1 MNASEPSL
9 LVTRPLPG
17 VVTAALNRP
26 ARRNALNE
34 DLFAR
39 LTDLCAG
46 LRADPSVRV
55 LVLTGAGDTF
65 CAGYDIDEVG
75 RIAALPPL
83 DLLDLLHRQAE
94 AITGLTAL
102 PQTVIAAVDGS
113 AVGAGLSL
121 ALAADIRLAA
131 PGARFRASFVKMGL
145 SGGDM
150 GASWLLPRLTNLGFA
165 SDMMLTG
172 RFVAADEALARGL
185 VSRVTAPGE
194 LAAAALGCAAEIAA
208 NSPVSLALTK
218 QVLQANTDAP
228 SLAAALEREAPV
240 QVVAAHSPDVREA
253 VAAFRARRAPDF
265 AAARPTDPQH
275 AGDAVPRRT
284 PPERNPT

>member
-9 LVTRPLPG
+9 LVTRPLPC
-17 VVTAALNRP
+17 VVMATLNRP
-26 ARRNALNE
+26 ARKNALNE
-34 DLFAR
+34 ELFAR
-39 LTDLCAG
+39 LTDLCAE
-46 LRADPSVRV
+46 LRADPLVRV

-83 DLLDLLHRQAE
+83 TLLDLLRRQAE
-94 AITGLTAL
+94 AVTGLTAL

-150 GASWLLPRLTNLGFA
+150 GASWLLPRLTGLGFA

-185 VSRVTAPGE
+185 VSRVTAPGDP
-194 LAAAALGCAAEIAA
+194 AGAALGLAAEIAA

-228 SLAAALEREAPV
+228 SLAAALDREAPV

-265 AAARPTDPQH
+265 GAARPTTSQP
-275 AGDAVPRRT
+275 AGDAVPSAT
-284 PPERNPT
+284 PF

>member
-17 VVTAALNRP
+17 VVAAALNRP

-150 GASWLLPRLTNLGFA
+150 GASWLLPRLTSLGFA

-194 LAAAALGCAAEIAA
+194 LAAAALRCAAEIAA

-275 AGDAVPRRT
+275 AGDAVPSA
-284 PPERNPT
+284 NPS

>member
-17 VVTAALNRP
+17 VVAAALNRP

-150 GASWLLPRLTNLGFA
+150 GASWLLPRLTSLGFA

-194 LAAAALGCAAEIAA
+194 LAAAALRCAAEIAA

-218 QVLQANTDAP
+218 QVLQANTGAP

-275 AGDAVPRRT
+275 AGDAVPSA
-284 PPERNPT
+284 NPS

>member
-9 LVTRPLPG
+9 LVTRPTPG

-26 ARRNALNE
+26 ARKNALNE

-83 DLLDLLHRQAE
+83 DLLALLHRQAE

-131 PGARFRASFVKMGL
+131 PGARFRASFVRMGL

-150 GASWLLPRLTNLGFA
+150 GASWLLPRLTGLGFA

-172 RFVAADEALARGL
+172 RFVTADEALDRGL
-185 VSRVTAPGE
+185 VSRVTGPGD
-194 LAAAALGCAAEIAA
+194 LDGAALGLAAEIAA

-228 SLAAALEREAPV
+228 SLAAALEREAPL

-265 AAARPTDPQH
+265 GAARPTDVQH
-275 AGDAVPRRT
+275 AGDAVPSAT
-284 PPERNPT
+284 PS

>member
-46 LRADPSVRV
+46 LRADSSVRV

-83 DLLDLLHRQAE
+83 DLLALLHRQAE

-131 PGARFRASFVKMGL
+131 PGARFQASFVKMGL

-150 GASWLLPRLTNLGFA
+150 GASWLLPRLTGLGFA

-194 LAAAALGCAAEIAA
+194 LAGAMLGLAAEIAA

-218 QVLQANTDAP
+218 QVLRANTDAP

-265 AAARPTDPQH
+265 GPARPTDPQH
-275 AGDAVPRRT
+275 AGDAVPSAT
-284 PPERNPT
+284 PS

>member
-150 GASWLLPRLTNLGFA
+150 GASWLLPRLTGLGFA

-194 LAAAALGCAAEIAA
+194 LAGAALGLAAEIAA

-275 AGDAVPRRT
+275 AGDAVPTAT
-284 PPERNPT
+284 PS

>member
-9 LVTRPLPG
+9 LVSRPQPG
-17 VVTAALNRP
+17 VAVAVLNRP
-26 ARRNALNE
+26 DRRNALNE
-34 DLFAR
+34 ELFAR
-39 LTDLCAG
+39 LTDLCAA
-46 LRADPSVRV
+46 LQDDPSVRV
-55 LVLTGAGDTF
+55 LVLTGAGDAF

-83 DLLDLLHRQAE
+83 DLLALLRRQAR
-94 AITGLTAL
+94 AITGLRDL
-102 PQTVIAAVDGS
+102 PQTVIAAVDGP

-150 GASWLLPRLTNLGFA
+150 GASWLLPRLTGLGFA
-165 SDMMLTG
+165 SDMMLSG

-194 LAAAALGCAAEIAA
+194 LSAAALGLAAEIAA
-208 NSPVSLALTK
+208 HSPVSLALTK

-228 SLAAALEREAPV
+228 SLEAALEREAPV

-265 AAARPTDPQH
+265 GTAGPHDPQH
-275 AGDAVPRRT
+275 ADDAPARSATDERT
-284 PPERNPT
+284 PA